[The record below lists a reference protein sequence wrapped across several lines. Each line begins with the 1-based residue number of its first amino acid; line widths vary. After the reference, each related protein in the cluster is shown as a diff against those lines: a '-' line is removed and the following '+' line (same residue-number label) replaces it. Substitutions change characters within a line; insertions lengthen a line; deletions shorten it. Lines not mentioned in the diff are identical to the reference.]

1 MPLSNTNAD
10 RLERVLS
17 VLDPAKGA
25 SAEVRADGSL
35 WMRSSPTTKWHRSV
49 KIRGHELH
57 AARHGVGLWIVWLI
71 VPLAPSPLHGS
82 SPA

>member
-17 VLDPAKGA
+17 VLDPAKGG

-35 WMRSSPTTKWHRSV
+35 WMRSSPTPKWHRSV
-49 KIRGHELH
+49 TIRGHELH
-57 AARHGVGLWIVWLI
+57 AARAWVVHYMARRASQG
-71 VPLAPSPLHGS
+71 A
-82 SPA
+82 

>member
-25 SAEVRADGSL
+25 SAEVRTDGSL
-35 WMRSSPTTKWHRSV
+35 WMRSSPTPKWHRSV
-49 KIRGHELH
+49 KSRGHELH
-57 AARHGVGLWIVWLI
+57 AARAWVANYMARRVSQG
-71 VPLAPSPLHGS
+71 A
-82 SPA
+82 

>member
-35 WMRSSPTTKWHRSV
+35 WMRSSPTPKWHRWSRSV
-49 KIRGHELH
+49 VTSCT
-57 AARHGVGLWIVWLI
+57 RHGRG
-71 VPLAPSPLHGS
+71 
-82 SPA
+82 

>member
-25 SAEVRADGSL
+25 SAEVRADGYL
-35 WMRSSPTTKWHRSV
+35 WMRSTSSTTWHRAV
-49 KIRGHELH
+49 RIRGHELA
-57 AARHGVGLWIVWLI
+57 AARVW
-71 VPLAPSPLHGS
+71 VAAYMASTKGPTAP
-82 SPA
+82 